1 MKIKVE
7 HKVTVLSD
15 TLKEFFGDKMNL
27 ARIKLFGLFISTL
40 CFALLPHEPP
50 YRLALDRT
58 NLKFGNSGMQERIDL
73 MERFVRL
80 FGSESIECLL
90 DDRELCYII

>member
-7 HKVTVLSD
+7 NKATVLSE

-27 ARIKLFGLFISTL
+27 ERIKF
-40 CFALLPHEPP
+40 
-50 YRLALDRT
+50 
-58 NLKFGNSGMQERIDL
+58 FGNSSIQERIDL

-80 FGSESIECLL
+80 FGSGSIECLL
-90 DDRELCYII
+90 ADKEFVEDK